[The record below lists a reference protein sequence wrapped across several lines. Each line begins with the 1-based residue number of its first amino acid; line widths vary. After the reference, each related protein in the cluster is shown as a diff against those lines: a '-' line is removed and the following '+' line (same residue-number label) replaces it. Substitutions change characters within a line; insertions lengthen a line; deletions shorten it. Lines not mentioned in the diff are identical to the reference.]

1 MSDID
6 IDGAVQRLQG
16 IVRRTPLLESPLLN
30 ERLGCRLLVKA
41 EPLQFTG
48 SFKFR
53 GASNKVATVEEGR
66 PVVAYSSGNH
76 AQGVALAARLKGLS
90 CTIVMPS
97 DAPRIKQDGTRAYGA
112 TVRLYDRRSEDR
124 EAIGAAIAARTG
136 AVLVKPYDD
145 PLVIAGQGTVGVEMA
160 EDCAALGVVPDL
172 VLCCCGGGGLIAGVS
187 LALRRAFPSI
197 AIFAVEP
204 EGYDDTA
211 RSLEAG
217 RRVEVEGHPAT
228 ICDAIVTRAPGEL
241 TFPINQKTLSGGF
254 AVSDAETKSAMR
266 TAFHHLKLVVE
277 PGGAV
282 AIAAALAGKVA
293 LKGKT
298 VLAVAS
304 GGNVDP
310 ELFARVLAEGRVD

>member
-1 MSDID
+1 MID
-6 IDGAVQRLQG
+6 IDGAARTLRG

-41 EPLQFTG
+41 EPLQITG
-48 SFKFR
+48 SFKVR
-53 GASNKVATVEEGR
+53 GACNKLATVEEGK

-76 AQGVALAARLKGLS
+76 AQGVAYAARLKGVP
-90 CTIVMPS
+90 CTIVMPT

-112 TVRLYDRRSEDR
+112 TVRLYDRRFEDR
-124 EAIGAAIAARTG
+124 EAIGAAVAAETG
-136 AVLVKPYDD
+136 AVLVRPYDD
-145 PLVIAGQGTVGVEMA
+145 PLVIAGQGTVGLEIA
-160 EDCAALGVVPDL
+160 EDCAALDIVPDL
-172 VLCCCGGGGLIAGVS
+172 AFCCCGGGGLIAGVG
-187 LALRRAFPSI
+187 LALRRSFPDL
-197 AIFAVEP
+197 AVFAVEP

-228 ICDAIVTRAPGEL
+228 LCDAIVTRSPGEI
-241 TFPINQKTLSGGF
+241 TFPINQEILSGGV
-254 AVSDAETKSAMR
+254 AVGDAETKAAMR
-266 TAFHHLKLVVE
+266 LAFHHLKLVVE

-282 AIAAALAGKVA
+282 AIAAVVAGKVA
-293 LKGKT
+293 VKGKT

-310 ELFARVLAEGRVD
+310 ELFAQVLAEGGAD